1 MKSSERVLI
10 WVRGAS
16 ELRITIDLIAREG
29 LEGVGCETVEQL
41 RTRLAEGAGLA
52 LIAEEMLAPP
62 ADVHLS
68 EWFDAQPPWSDLPVV
83 CFSSEHPVTSSRPLR
98 RLGNVTFLER
108 PVHVRSMLAAVQ
120 AALRSRRR
128 QYDARNAIESRDA
141 FLAMLGH
148 ELRNPLAAISMA
160 ATLIAD
166 QEVSATALPRLEVI
180 NRQTQHLTHLVD
192 ELLDVSRFTHGKVK
206 LNRVSVDPLEAAQ
219 AAFDALGP
227 RASEKEQ
234 RYELHV
240 AERSDC
246 CVEGDA
252 QRLQQVFSNLLNNA
266 VKYTPRGGSVRL
278 DIGSEP
284 GWFVAS
290 VTDSGVGLTPDLIG
304 RVFDPFAQGEASLD
318 RSEGGL
324 GIGLSLVK
332 GLVELHGGNV
342 AAESAGANQGS
353 TFRVRLPLSTA
364 TPALA
369 SDSDVAASSGA
380 PQSQVLVVEDNED
393 IRELFTAMLK
403 RSGHQVSSAE
413 DGPQGLL
420 HLLAH
425 CPDVAFVD
433 IGLPGFD
440 GLELAR
446 RAREHGSTVFL
457 IALTGYG
464 QAEDRERTASVGFDE
479 HLVKPVG
486 EEDVQRVLAKAA
498 QSARVP
504 RPSVAI

>member
-1 MKSSERVLI
+1 MKSSERVLV

-41 RTRLAEGAGLA
+41 RARLEEGAGLA
-52 LIAEEMLAPP
+52 LIAEEMLDSA
-62 ADVHLS
+62 AEVRLS
-68 EWFDAQPPWSDLPVV
+68 DWFDAQPAWSDLPVV
-83 CFSSEHPVTSSRPLR
+83 CFSSEHPMSSSRPLK

-128 QYDARNAIESRDA
+128 QYDARKAIESRDA

-166 QEVSATALPRLEVI
+166 QQVSASALPRLEVI
-180 NRQTQHLTHLVD
+180 HRQSQHLTHLVD
-192 ELLDVSRFTHGKVK
+192 ELLDVARFAHGKVK
-206 LNRVSVDPLEAAQ
+206 LKPVGVDPLEAAQ
-219 AAFDALGP
+219 AAFQALGP

-234 RYELHV
+234 RYELYV
-240 AERSDC
+240 ARGLDC
-246 CVEGDA
+246 CVQGDT
-252 QRLQQVFSNLLNNA
+252 QRLQQVFSNLLANA
-266 VKYTPRGGSVRL
+266 VKYTPRGGRVRL
-278 DIGSEP
+278 DLGSEP

-290 VTDSGVGLTPDLIG
+290 VTDSGLGLPPDLIG
-304 RVFDPFAQGEASLD
+304 RVFDPFLQGEASLD

-324 GIGLSLVK
+324 GLGLSLVK

-342 AAESAGANQGS
+342 TAESSGVNQGS

-364 TPALA
+364 RPAVA
-369 SDSDVAASSGA
+369 RDFDVAAAQQA
-380 PQSQVLVVEDNED
+380 PPSQVLVVEDNED
-393 IRELFTAMLK
+393 IRELFTDLLK
-403 RSGHQVSSAE
+403 RSGHEVSSAD
-413 DGPQGLL
+413 DGPQGLS

-425 CPDVAFVD
+425 APDVAFVD

-446 RAREHGSTVFL
+446 RAREHGSTAFL

-464 QAEDRERTASVGFDE
+464 QAEDRQRTASVGFDE
-479 HLVKPVG
+479 HLVKPVL
-486 EEDVQRVLAKAA
+486 EEDVHRVLAKAA
-498 QSARVP
+498 ERASRRATP
-504 RPSVAI
+504 